1 MGMNYTFAILED
13 AMLASNDII
22 KFLSDH
28 FSSLKKEYNISRL
41 GLFGSFARNEQN
53 DNSDIDI
60 IIEFKEGIENIYERK
75 NALKEFLSK
84 HFQREVDLCREK
96 YLKPYVRDYLKNEI
110 IYF

>member
-1 MGMNYTFAILED
+1 
-13 AMLASNDII
+13 MLTTHNII
-22 KFLSDH
+22 QFLGDH
-28 FSSLKKEYNISRL
+28 LSSLKDDYNILRI

-60 IIEFKEGIENIYERK
+60 IIEFKEGTENIYERK
-75 NALKEFLSK
+75 NALRELLSK

-110 IYF
+110 IYV